1 MCKFFNIT
9 SFFGGGEL
17 EAINASKLD
26 NKFKDEVIARFRTEK
41 NPLDLSNCLICG
53 MCSAG
58 CPYNGAH
65 DHSDPRKFIRQV
77 ALGMR
82 EEVLNGL
89 FIWACTMCGRC
100 TMNCPM
106 NVDIAGMVRTVRG
119 NFGLRA
125 PGFLQDVVDNQIKT
139 GNQMEVTTEE
149 YLETLEWMEE
159 ELQAEVGNPEA
170 KIPVDKEGA
179 DFLFLWDPREI
190 KYYPQDVQN
199 IAKIFWAAGANWT
212 CSSKWWDATHYALFN
227 GNDEESYIL
236 IKRYAD
242 EYERLKVKELVI
254 TECGHA
260 TRAQR
265 WGRKVWLNGAD
276 YPVRNIVQLMAEW
289 IAEGRLKLDP
299 AKNTEPVTFHDPC
312 NSVRKE
318 GIIEEPRYCIQRA
331 VTDFRE
337 MWPNRR
343 YNYCCGG
350 GGGLLAM
357 GKDIYPYR
365 MAKGKLKA
373 EQIER
378 TGAKIVCTPCHNC
391 FDQLSDVI
399 KHYSLDVKVQHV
411 HHLVGN
417 ALILPDKG

>member
-1 MCKFFNIT
+1 M
-9 SFFGGGEL
+9 
-17 EAINASKLD
+17 
-26 NKFKDEVIARFRTEK
+26 EVIHASRLDSTFRSEVAANFRTDKDPEDF
-41 NPLDLSNCLICG
+41 LNCLVCG
-53 MCSAG
+53 MCVAG
-58 CPYNGAH
+58 CPYYDLH
-65 DHSDPRKFIRQV
+65 DHADPRRFIRQV

-82 EEVLNGL
+82 EEVLKDM

-106 NVDIAGMVRTVRG
+106 NVDIAGVVRTIRG

-125 PGFLQDVVDNQIKT
+125 PGFLQDVVDSQIKT
-139 GNQMEVTTEE
+139 GNQMDITTEE

-159 ELQAEVGNPEA
+159 ELQAEVGDPEA

-212 CSSKWWDATHYALFN
+212 CSSRWWDCTHYALFN
-227 GNDEESYIL
+227 GNDEESRVL
-236 IKRYAD
+236 IKRYQD
-242 EYERLKVKELVI
+242 EYERLKVKELVV

-276 YPVRNIVQLMAEW
+276 YPVRNVVQLMAEW
-289 IAEGRLKLDP
+289 IEAGRLKLDSTRNP
-299 AKNTEPVTFHDPC
+299 DPITFHDPC
-312 NSVRKE
+312 NLVRKE
-318 GIIEEPRYCIQRA
+318 GIIEEPRYCIQQA
-331 VTDFRE
+331 VMDFRE

-343 YNYCCGG
+343 DNYCCGG

-357 GKDIYPYR
+357 GKDIHPYR

-373 EQIER
+373 EQIEK
-378 TGAKIVCTPCHNC
+378 TGAKVVCTPCHNC
-391 FDQLSDVI
+391 FDQLSDVL
-399 KHYSLDVKVQHV
+399 KHYNLDVKVRHV

-417 ALILPDKG
+417 ALVLPDKG